1 VNQHVAIVRV
11 DKTIADPGYVL
22 SYLTHPYVK
31 AYIESFNAGGSRRAI
46 TKGHI
51 ESFVIPLPPLTEQR
65 AIASLLGALDDK
77 IELNRQ
83 MNETLEATARLFF
96 KDWFV
101 DFGPTRAKAEG
112 QAPYLAPELWELFPD
127 ALDDDDKPIGWNSNS
142 LSTITS
148 ELRRGISPK
157 YINEGGIRVLNQ
169 KCIRDNTVS
178 FANSRR
184 HDHNAKTVIDRLI
197 VDGDI
202 LVNSTGVGTLGRVA
216 QIWNIEEP
224 TIVDS
229 HITLVRA
236 DKSKVS
242 ATYLGI
248 NLSGRESEIES
259 LGEGSTGQ
267 TELSR
272 VRLGMIDVLI
282 PDRQT
287 LTAFDTITAELIQM
301 SVNNQGE
308 SNILAETRD
317 LLLPKLMSGEIRIR
331 DAEKLVEQMV

>member
-1 VNQHVAIVRV
+1 VCSS
-11 DKTIADPGYVL
+11 D
-22 SYLTHPYVK
+22 
-31 AYIESFNAGGSRRAI
+31 
-46 TKGHI
+46 
-51 ESFVIPLPPLTEQR
+51 
-65 AIASLLGALDDK
+65 
-77 IELNRQ
+77 
-83 MNETLEATARLFF
+83 
-96 KDWFV
+96 
-101 DFGPTRAKAEG
+101 
-112 QAPYLAPELWELFPD
+112 
-127 ALDDDDKPIGWNSNS
+127 
-142 LSTITS
+142 
-148 ELRRGISPK
+148 
-157 YINEGGIRVLNQ
+157 
-169 KCIRDNTVS
+169 
-178 FANSRR
+178 
-184 HDHNAKTVIDRLI
+184 
-197 VDGDI
+197 
-202 LVNSTGVGTLGRVA
+202 
-216 QIWNIEEP
+216 
-224 TIVDS
+224 
-229 HITLVRA
+229 LVRA